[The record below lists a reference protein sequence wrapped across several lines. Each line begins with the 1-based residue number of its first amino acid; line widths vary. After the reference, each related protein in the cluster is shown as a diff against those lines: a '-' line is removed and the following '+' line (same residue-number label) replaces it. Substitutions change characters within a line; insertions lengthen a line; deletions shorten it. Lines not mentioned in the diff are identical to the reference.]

1 MNFLRVFRLFYWMP
15 FVVLVLFLTVRVPEC
30 AVTDRPTRE
39 AGGEPVDAM
48 LDRLYGGK
56 LVLSEYRGRPVLI
69 DFWATWCAPC
79 VGQVPVL
86 NAFHKKYGKRMP
98 LLAIATDHQGAE
110 VVEPF
115 VEEYAVR
122 YLVLLGDNDL
132 ARNWGL
138 LGYPTMFLL
147 DPEGRIVEQHTGP
160 VSPAWLERRAALWL
174 GEE

>member
-15 FVVLVLFLTVRVPEC
+15 FVLLVLYVFVSNSPGCTVY
-30 AVTDRPTRE
+30 DRPTRE
-39 AGGEPVDAM
+39 ARGEPVDEM
-48 LDRLYGGK
+48 LERLYGGK

-86 NAFHKKYGKRMP
+86 NAFHEKYGKRMP
-98 LLAIATDHQGAE
+98 LLAIATDHQGAQ

-122 YLVLLGDNDL
+122 YPVLLGDNDL
-132 ARNWGL
+132 ARSWGL
-138 LGYPTMFLL
+138 VGYPTMFVL
-147 DPEGRIVEQHTGP
+147 DPEGRIVEQHSGP
-160 VSPAWLERRAALWL
+160 VSRSWLEKRAELWL
-174 GEE
+174 GE